1 VTAAGDGPNGRG
13 PVEIGVDPA
22 APRPPVGF
30 RLDVPDSFTE
40 LDLDPATSDVW
51 IERFLDQRSARVPGA
66 AAQRGRARQVLQSLV
81 SQHRQAG
88 VFLAAFLVAAGP
100 RPGEMVGAS
109 LTLAWREFR
118 GGVLLEGLRQYFA
131 EEDPGPGEDL
141 AARSVE
147 VVALPGGE
155 AVRTRSQQRLP
166 VPLTSHRQ
174 DTVTVQHLLP
184 VPEPATDWLAVLTM
198 STPDVSGAD
207 EFAALA
213 GRVAASLEFLDA
225 TGQLLPP
232 AHRHPVPPQPPPP
245 PGTIGFVPLDGQ
257 PPG

>member
-1 VTAAGDGPNGRG
+1 MTATGRE

-30 RLDVPDSFTE
+30 RLDVPDGFTE
-40 LDLDPATSDVW
+40 LDLDPATSDAWV
-51 IERFLDQRSARVPGA
+51 ERFLDERSARVPGA

-100 RPGEMVGAS
+100 RPGEMIGAS

-141 AARSVE
+141 AAWSVD
-147 VVALPGGE
+147 VVTLPGGE
-155 AVRTRSQQRLP
+155 AVRARSRQRLP
-166 VPLTSHRQ
+166 VPLTSRRQ
-174 DTVTVQHLLP
+174 DTVIVQHLLP
-184 VPEPATDWLAVLTM
+184 VPEPATEWLAILTM
-198 STPDVSGAD
+198 STPDVSGAA
-207 EFAALA
+207 EFSALA

-225 TGQLLPP
+225 TGAPLPTASTIP
-232 AHRHPVPPQPPPP
+232 RPPLST
-245 PGTIGFVPLDGQ
+245 GTIGFVPDG
-257 PPG
+257 PPSG

>member
-1 VTAAGDGPNGRG
+1 MTAAGHG

-30 RLDVPDSFTE
+30 RLDVPDGFTE
-40 LDLDPATSDVW
+40 LDLDPATSDAWV
-51 IERFLDQRSARVPGA
+51 ERFLDQRSAGVPGA

-88 VFLAAFLVAAGP
+88 VFLAAFLAAAGP
-100 RPGEMVGAS
+100 RPGEMIGAS

-131 EEDPGPGEDL
+131 DEDPGPGED
-141 AARSVE
+141 ATARSVD
-147 VVALPGGE
+147 VVALPGGQ
-155 AVRTRSQQRLP
+155 AVRTRSRQRLP

-174 DTVTVQHLLP
+174 DTVIVQHLLP

-198 STPDVSGAD
+198 STPDIAGAD
-207 EFAALA
+207 EFTALA

-225 TGQLLPP
+225 AGQPLPTADP
-232 AHRHPVPPQPPPP
+232 MPRPPPS
-245 PGTIGFVPLDGQ
+245 PGTIGFVPPAGDR
-257 PPG
+257 PAD